1 MLRQDRPACLSTHKG
16 TAHRRNHMKVIKIN
30 KTFPTLEACNAWESE
45 NIVNNRY
52 QGRVVLSVMHES
64 SISSPEVTITEIW
77 CF

>member
-1 MLRQDRPACLSTHKG
+1 M
-16 TAHRRNHMKVIKIN
+16 NVIKIN

-45 NIVNNRY
+45 NIIDNRY
-52 QGRVVLSVMHES
+52 QGHVVLSVMHES